1 VGVVFRSL
9 RLLACSLL
17 FLPSGCRVA
26 PSDSI
31 GGLDVSRTLSLQPTQ
46 VVLHLPPNDG
56 SPGLF
61 PSSSRFVVT
70 ETRDGVGHAR
80 TEGLHWESSDPAIA
94 IGEADGTVLAVAT
107 GSVLLS
113 VRMSD
118 QPSLMATASVIVK
131 DGGRA
136 DVVLE

>member
-1 VGVVFRSL
+1 MASRSL
-9 RLLACSLL
+9 SLH
-17 FLPSGCRVA
+17 
-26 PSDSI
+26 
-31 GGLDVSRTLSLQPTQ
+31 PTQ
-46 VVLHLPPNDG
+46 VLLYLPPNDG

-61 PSSSRFVVT
+61 PSSSRFFVT
-70 ETRDGVGHAR
+70 ETQDGAGHAR
-80 TEGLHWESSDPAIA
+80 NEGLHWESSDPAIA
-94 IGEADGTVLAVAT
+94 RTEADGTVHAVAT

-118 QPSLMATASVIVK
+118 QPALMATASVIVK